1 MEYCHLKCAH
11 ESLEYGLQLV
21 GFLIV
26 VAVIIIDLYLTRL
39 VSMTYKKL
47 GEKYYLEKVLESVQ
61 LRQEIRALQDT
72 IRKFEKRKDL

>member
-1 MEYCHLKCAH
+1 
-11 ESLEYGLQLV
+11 
-21 GFLIV
+21 
-26 VAVIIIDLYLTRL
+26 
-39 VSMTYKKL
+39 MTYKKL

>member
-1 MEYCHLKCAH
+1 VCRAH

-21 GFLIV
+21 GFLVV

-72 IRKFEKRKDL
+72 LRKFEKRKDL

>member
-1 MEYCHLKCAH
+1 VCRAH

>member
-1 MEYCHLKCAH
+1 MCRAH
-11 ESLEYGLQLV
+11 EFLEYGLQLV
-21 GFLIV
+21 GFLVV

-72 IRKFEKRKDL
+72 LRKFEKRKDL

>member
-1 MEYCHLKCAH
+1 VCRAH

-21 GFLIV
+21 GFLVV
-26 VAVIIIDLYLTRL
+26 VAVIIIDLYLIRL

-47 GEKYYLEKVLESVQ
+47 GEKYYLEKDLESVQ

-72 IRKFEKRKDL
+72 LRKFEKRKDL

>member
-1 MEYCHLKCAH
+1 LSPGVCRAH

-21 GFLIV
+21 GFLVV

>member
-1 MEYCHLKCAH
+1 MCRAH